1 MPVPVRTE
9 AACWLSSPAG
19 TKTAT
24 RSAVS
29 SLCSCRGRLAVGCTE
44 QGAVWFLCFLGS
56 QTNLQEMASE
66 ERIRAHLRLP
76 LLPSGGG
83 TSNQALLE
91 SSQSHSAVTVDAVFA
106 GCTCSRTGS
115 SSKNRKLR
123 WILLFFYALVHA
135 YFHSSLSSLILSVP
149 SSPETLCPP
158 MQSAPSTLAQWAA
171 SQQSLGAHHC
181 PVSQGTDILK

>member
-9 AACWLSSPAG
+9 AACWLSSPAV

-123 WILLFFYALVHA
+123 WILLFFLCSCTCIFSFLPFLSDSQRSFLSRDALPPYAECPVHVGA
-135 YFHSSLSSLILSVP
+135 VGCFPTESR
-149 SSPETLCPP
+149 CPP
-158 MQSAPSTLAQWAA
+158 LSCFSR
-171 SQQSLGAHHC
+171 H
-181 PVSQGTDILK
+181 